1 VPPAERSD
9 MYDRILLPTDG
20 SEGNDRAV
28 GEAIDLAAETGA
40 ELHVLF
46 VVEELPYAPEMTED
60 RLEVQLR
67 GIGEEATETIRER
80 AEEAGVTAQT
90 AIEDGTPHLEI
101 LGYVDREMIDLVVMG
116 THGRNGL
123 DKYLL
128 GSVTERVVRSA
139 DVPVLTVRVDGDDRN

>member
-1 VPPAERSD
+1 

-60 RLEVQLR
+60 RLEVHLR

>member
-1 VPPAERSD
+1 

-90 AIEDGTPHLEI
+90 TIEDGTPHLEI

>member
-1 VPPAERSD
+1 

-67 GIGEEATETIRER
+67 GSARKRPRRSASAPRRR
-80 AEEAGVTAQT
+80 ASRPRPQS
-90 AIEDGTPHLEI
+90 
-101 LGYVDREMIDLVVMG
+101 R
-116 THGRNGL
+116 
-123 DKYLL
+123 
-128 GSVTERVVRSA
+128 TERRIWRSWA
-139 DVPVLTVRVDGDDRN
+139 TSTER